1 MNEDEIDQILDQIF
15 TLDLQDL
22 KQKIPN
28 WFAKGNIRK
37 SVAIVEAFRAIED
50 TDQDLARSLNN
61 LAQVHHDQGRYDEAK
76 PLYVQAL
83 EIRRKALGEDHPDF
97 AASLTNMGV
106 LYVEQGR
113 LDEAAPM
120 LQQALVIFEK
130 ALPSDHAQTQTVR
143 SWLDHLYAERPDLR
157 DGAEMS

>member
-61 LAQVHHDQGRYDEAK
+61 LASVHHARGRHDAAE
-76 PLYVQAL
+76 PLYLQAK
-83 EIRRKALGEDHPDF
+83 EILRTTLGEDHPKY
-97 AASLTNMGV
+97 ATSLHNLGAF
-106 LYVEQGR
+106 YVKQGR

-120 LQQALVIFEK
+120 LQQALAIWEK
-130 ALPSDHAQTQTVR
+130 ALLADHPDTQSTR
-143 SWLDHLYAERPDLR
+143 SLLDHLYTERPDLR